1 MDDLVKTLLYAGL
14 DKAEFDAL
22 KPEAIKETRKS
33 LKGYTLF
40 AAVLFAVLA
49 ACGAF
54 SGIASLNRWYYVI
67 LSVFNVAVW
76 LCVEKRGVKQGT
88 TLMVLAYATIAVL
101 YAISIGLTLLHPS
114 LPALTIIVVIVLVP
128 FLFTDRPVYVI
139 ALNLVATVVLCLLSL
154 DNKPREIALDDC
166 WNTVTFCVVSIAVT
180 LMQRQ
185 LRFRDLAKDRHIRY
199 LSETDLMTG
208 ARNRNMYERV
218 LERYPQMC
226 KQTLTCAYID
236 VNGLHALN
244 DTKGHKA
251 GDEMLQTVAKAL
263 LERFVSDHVYR
274 IGGDEFIAF
283 APDTEEEAVR
293 WDMRRI
299 ADTLAASGYDISVG
313 VVSGTV
319 GDMDVRQM
327 LTRAEQEMY
336 QQKQLYYQQP
346 GRERRRR

>member
-1 MDDLVKTLLYAGL
+1 MDNLIKKLVYAGL

-22 KPEAIKETRKS
+22 KSEAVKESRKS
-33 LKGYTLF
+33 LKSYSLF
-40 AAVLFAVLA
+40 AGVMFALLA
-49 ACGAF
+49 AFGAF

-76 LCVEKRGVKQGT
+76 LCVEKRGVKRET
-88 TLMVLAYATIAVL
+88 TLMMLAYASIAVL
-101 YAISIGLTLLHPS
+101 YAGSVGLTLLHPS
-114 LPALTIIVVIVLVP
+114 LPALTIIVVIVLAP
-128 FLFTDRPVYVI
+128 FLFTDSPVYVI
-139 ALNLVATVVLCLLSL
+139 AMNTVATVALCLLSL
-154 DNKPREIALDDC
+154 SNKPREIALDDC
-166 WNTVTFCVVSIAVT
+166 WNAITFFVVSVAVT

-185 LRFRDLAKDRHIRY
+185 LRFRNLAKDRHIRY

-299 ADTLAASGYDISVG
+299 ADTLTARGYDISVG

-319 GDMDVRQM
+319 GDMDVRRM
-327 LTRAEQEMY
+327 LAQAEQEMY
-336 QQKQLYYQQP
+336 KQKQLYYQQP
-346 GRERRRR
+346 GHERRRR